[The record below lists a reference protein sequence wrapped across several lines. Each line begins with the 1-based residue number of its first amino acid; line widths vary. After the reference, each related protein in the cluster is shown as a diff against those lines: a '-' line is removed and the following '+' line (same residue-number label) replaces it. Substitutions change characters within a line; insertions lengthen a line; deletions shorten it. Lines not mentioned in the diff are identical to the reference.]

1 MNKNLAL
8 LQDLLSQVDFDVW
21 HPYEPKFIGP
31 ETRTV
36 ALFNEVSSDTALAL
50 ITQLKHLAEMAP
62 EEPITL
68 LLNTEGGSLTDALA
82 IYDCISQLC
91 CPVVCLTTGLCA
103 SAGLLILASCDYR
116 VATPNTTFFYH
127 EPICSTQVVLSE
139 EQLKGISKHYLFSKE
154 VSDKLL
160 RKRAG
165 MKVKDWNKNFKN
177 KTNFYF
183 TAEEARSFNFID
195 ALTITDK
202 IEFEI
207 DEDY

>member
-1 MNKNLAL
+1 MSKNLAL
-8 LQDLLSQVDFDVW
+8 LQELLSQGDFDVW
-21 HPYEPKFIGP
+21 NPYEPKLIGP
-31 ETRTV
+31 ETRTL
-36 ALFNEVSSDTALAL
+36 ALFSDVNSATTLAL

-62 EEPITL
+62 EEPISL

-82 IYDCISQLC
+82 IYDCITQLT

-103 SAGLLILASCDYR
+103 SAGLIIISACDYR

-127 EPICSTQVVLSE
+127 EPVCSPSIVLSE
-139 EQLKGISKHYLFSKE
+139 EQLEGISKHYLFSKE

-160 RKRAG
+160 KKRTG
-165 MKVKDWNKNFKN
+165 MKAKVWNKHFKN

-183 TAEEARSFNFID
+183 TAKEAKAFNFID
-195 ALTITDK
+195 ATTASDK

-207 DEDY
+207 DED